1 VILVSPWLDLT
12 ITAGTYVSREETDEL
27 FSAASGRSSAELYLQ
42 GHDAADPLASPLL
55 ASLDGFP
62 SCLLFA
68 GGREVL
74 LDDTLEFAARLAR
87 AGSSVQLVIEEDMQ
101 HVFVTSIPRLPEARR
116 AMETIAHFV
125 RSL

>member
-1 VILVSPWLDLT
+1 LVSP
-12 ITAGTYVSREETDEL
+12 L
-27 FSAASGRSSAELYLQ
+27 F
-42 GHDAADPLASPLL
+42 

-87 AGSSVQLVIEEDMQ
+87 AGSSVQLVIDEAMQ
-101 HVFVTSIPRLPEARR
+101 HVYVTSIPRLAESRR
-116 AMETIAHFV
+116 AMETIAHFAS
-125 RSL
+125 SL